1 MPYTDQRNLLAGGL
15 AGLNCVGFDIESAS
29 AKETFLGRFTGPFV
43 RLCGWTD
50 RHGVQ
55 HLTEDPAELIA
66 ALDAADVIYGHNIL
80 GFDLLALAEH
90 CGADFGAL
98 SLKAVDTM
106 TLARLA
112 DPPLSKGMPNGYYGL
127 DAVAHRS
134 GHVGKTDDLKGL
146 AARCG
151 GFDRIPRN
159 AAEHFARVRSLGG
172 QAPRG
177 DHYFERPD
185 RAYRDYLRG
194 DLAATDH
201 VFTALSEVLETEYG
215 RRELFVVA
223 LQNYPVLTGW
233 AVDAPLLAERVKIE
247 ADKQADA
254 IVTLNR
260 DHGVPTHY
268 PDTFR
273 VLPLKE
279 WMEPR
284 LKGQTRT
291 SWRWGY
297 VCDSG
302 HEPGED
308 EELCNEETCFR
319 RRVVLKK
326 TQAAFPTVAAVRRY
340 TALYPLAAV
349 ARGYAS
355 RRPGEAMIKPWTTTQ
370 GKEAIIRAFGE
381 AGCVTATGKPAY
393 PTTPTGEIKLGKD
406 ALGREP
412 WYCNER
418 RRNFPGVLQV
428 FGDKPAVASLVETL
442 LLASGARAK
451 YAEIANNLTPA
462 GDRVHPWVGAAQ
474 GSGRWALTSPGIST
488 MGARGAAAAE
498 RDVMIADG
506 AWEREFWGE
515 ECVHVTCDLSAV
527 DVRAVAIASQDPAL
541 IQFLQPG
548 EDYHMEMAYIFFGER
563 TKENRGKGKPISHGS
578 NYGQGAK
585 SVADRNGLPLI
596 PVKIAMRRRAEAM
609 PYVEDWKADVRST
622 GETTGI
628 LDNHFG
634 RKMRVDPQRAY
645 TQAPALV
652 GQGMARDIMCESMI
666 RFVDF
671 ARERHG
677 WDVRPMIRG
686 VIHDELVL
694 SVPRS
699 RVPEVQALLTDA
711 MTWEKD
717 GVPILCEL
725 GKTGLRW
732 SEAK

>member
-1 MPYTDQRNLLAGGL
+1 MTAAYADQRTILANGL

-29 AKETFLGRFTGPFV
+29 ASETFLGGHVGPFV

-50 RHGVQ
+50 ALGVRHI
-55 HLTEDPAELIA
+55 TEDPAELIA
-66 ALDAADVIYGHNIL
+66 ALNAADVIYGHNIL
-80 GFDLLALAEH
+80 GFDLLALARH
-90 CGADFGAL
+90 CGADYAAL
-98 SLKAVDTM
+98 SLKAVDTLP
-106 TLARLA
+106 LARLA

-127 DAVAHRS
+127 DSLARRT

-159 AAEHFARVRSLGG
+159 AAEHFARVREMGG

-185 RAYRDYLRG
+185 RSYRDYLRG

-201 VFTALSEVLETEYG
+201 VFRVLAPELENEYA
-215 RRELFVVA
+215 RREMYVVS
-223 LQNYPVLTGW
+223 LQNYPVGTGW

-247 ADKQADA
+247 AGKQADA
-254 IVTLNR
+254 IVTLHR

-268 PDTFR
+268 PDTYR
-273 VLPLKE
+273 VLPVGE

-284 LKGQTRT
+284 IKGNVRT
-291 SWRWGY
+291 SWRRVL

-302 HEPGED
+302 HEGLKVSK
-308 EELCNEETCFR
+308 EECNEETCFR
-319 RRVVLKK
+319 RTVVK
-326 TQAAFPTVAAVRRY
+326 TSRPAFPTVTAVRRY
-340 TALYPLAAV
+340 TALFPDAAV
-349 ARGYAS
+349 ARGYAV
-355 RRPGEAMIKPWTTTQ
+355 RRPGEAMIKPWTTTE
-370 GKEAIIRAFGE
+370 GKAAIIRALAA
-381 AGCVTATGKPAY
+381 AGCVTASGKPAY
-393 PTTPTGEIKLGKD
+393 PTTPTGEVKLGKD

-412 WYCNER
+412 WYCPER

-428 FGDKPAVASLVETL
+428 FGDIPEVAALVETL

-451 YAEIANNLTPA
+451 YAEIANHLVGGN
-462 GDRVHPWVGAAQ
+462 RVHPWVGDAQ
-474 GSGRWALTSPGIST
+474 GSGRWALTKPGIST

-498 RDVMIADG
+498 RDVMVADEG
-506 AWEREFWGE
+506 CRM
-515 ECVHVTCDLSAV
+515 VTCDLSAV
-527 DVRAVAIASQDPAL
+527 DVRAVAIASQDPSL
-541 IQFLQPG
+541 IRFLQPG

-585 SVADRNGLPLI
+585 SVADRNGLPLDH
-596 PVKIAMRRRAEAM
+596 VKTAMKRRAEAM
-609 PYVEDWKADVRST
+609 PAVEEWKANVRRT

-671 ARERHG
+671 AREEG
-677 WDVRPMIRG
+677 LEVRPFIRG

-694 SVPRS
+694 SVPEALVE
-699 RVPEVQALLTDA
+699 RVQGLLVRA

-725 GKTGLRW
+725 GGVGRRW
-732 SEAK
+732 SDAK